1 MGHKMT
7 IKRALATF
15 EDFEQE
21 DLYDIILGLAEDQ
34 PTLFVDVVDAI
45 EGELTRANLQD
56 MREETCNGY
65 PMYPELHL

>member
-1 MGHKMT
+1 MT

-34 PTLFVDVVDAI
+34 PELFTNITYAVEAELHKAI
-45 EGELTRANLQD
+45 LQE
-56 MREETCNGY
+56 MREETIYGQ
-65 PMYPELHL
+65 PMYPELSM